1 MRTHRISLPLLALVL
16 GAGCGGALPQDPHS
30 TGASQSLIALQGT
43 FTMTVTASGPATVG
57 QAETY
62 TIVATNP
69 GAAVDNAIGSFGIF
83 GLTGAVSSVKPSQG
97 RCLRNDAAQF
107 FCLFGPL
114 AAGAS
119 ITVTMVAVP
128 AEAGDFT
135 VFSNAG
141 VVNDETSDSTTVQIA
156 AQPTDVQVTG
166 SASNGS
172 PARGADFTYTFQV
185 KNAGPFIA
193 DDVTFTDTLPDA
205 LPVGGVSLTF
215 SGAAQIF
222 FGPPPS
228 CSSVGQTVSCSLG
241 ILPVGTQATI
251 VIGTTAPTTPQTI
264 VNTGSASTSTPER
277 NAADE
282 SRSVTVQIK

>member
-1 MRTHRISLPLLALVL
+1 MRTHRISISLLALVF
-16 GAGCGGALPQDPHS
+16 AAACGGALPPEPH
-30 TGASQSLIALQGT
+30 ASPSKSVIALQGT
-43 FTMTVTASGPATVG
+43 FTMTVTAAGPATVG

-83 GLTGAVSSVKPSQG
+83 GLTGAVSSVRPSQG
-97 RCLRNDAAQF
+97 RCLRNDASQF

-128 AEAGDFT
+128 ADAGAFT

-141 VVNDETSDSTTVQIA
+141 VVNDETSDSTTIQIA
-156 AQPTDVQVTG
+156 PQPTDVQVTG

-185 KNAGPFIA
+185 KNAGPFTA

-215 SGAAQIF
+215 TGAQIF

-228 CSSVGQTVSCSLG
+228 CSTVGQTVSCALG
-241 ILPVGTQATI
+241 AIPVGSQAVI
-251 VIGTTAPTTPQTI
+251 AIGTTAPTTPQTI
-264 VNTGSASTSTPER
+264 VNTASVSTSTPDR
-277 NAADE
+277 NPANGSA
-282 SRSVTVQIK
+282 SVTVQIK